1 MVLSTPNLWDT
12 WSCLFWSFNSCWTTS
27 PRTPSPCPSLSAP
40 VCLRPRLFRLHC
52 GGSWESTTPKTHNF
66 VTNFGTQSIQRG
78 CHLANQTAV
87 NSPYPCVSSKNM
99 RGDMVSIG
107 INWYQL
113 VSIGI
118 NWYQLLASRCIP
130 HITSKISPLR
140 SWRIFVACPGA
151 GHLWIDTDTRDK
163 LCAEGITASLTLHP
177 SHPCLSRMAIFASK
191 SMSLAWLN
199 LAMISCQK
207 QTLFVFK
214 SLRISQKTNS
224 QAKYID
230 SLRQPEIW
238 CSDWKLQ
245 ASHRGWPVAAVPLA
259 LYH

>member
-1 MVLSTPNLWDT
+1 MHEIFQHCSLLQRKPMVSQWFGALQICETPGVVCFEVSTAVE
-12 WSCLFWSFNSCWTTS
+12 TTS

-52 GGSWESTTPKTHNF
+52 SGSWGSTTLKTHNF

-107 INWYQL
+107 I
-113 VSIGI
+113 S
-118 NWYQLLASRCIP
+118 WYQLLAVSRCIP

-151 GHLWIDTDTRDK
+151 GHL
-163 LCAEGITASLTLHP
+163 
-177 SHPCLSRMAIFASK
+177 
-191 SMSLAWLN
+191 
-199 LAMISCQK
+199 
-207 QTLFVFK
+207 
-214 SLRISQKTNS
+214 
-224 QAKYID
+224 
-230 SLRQPEIW
+230 
-238 CSDWKLQ
+238 
-245 ASHRGWPVAAVPLA
+245 
-259 LYH
+259 